1 MGSLYLANLG
11 AEQMEALRKRLHET
25 QHGACFICGKPID
38 LTLQAGHLDI
48 DHVEPLAVGGKDGP
62 ENFALTH
69 ASCNRSK
76 QAADLRVARVLRRF
90 DDIREAAA
98 TENRGPNLGDVLR
111 AYGGAKHPLVLEV
124 DGEEVRY
131 SFPDLGDNEIRR
143 SPLYTDPLSGVR
155 YFFAELPIEYLH
167 HDDVINPRAIG
178 SNLGKLVD
186 EFHRKYPQLHVSL
199 GWVELNGEH
208 PPHVKVFDGQHKA
221 AAQVLLG
228 VRRLPVRVFVN
239 PDRDALLTA
248 NTHAGTT
255 LRQVAFDKSVQRH
268 LGNTLY
274 WDRIQR
280 YRKERGL
287 AEDDFSFSER
297 ELVKHFKGETTEMK
311 RYILDSVRDSIT
323 HHPDNR
329 LKEFVDFGGRAKEK
343 PLSYST
349 IEKTFYSFFIYQGL
363 LEVPLDHELE
373 TGKNPRELERSQ
385 IVRLMNIIAEEIL
398 IPDFDPA
405 LGTHQLEHKVQK
417 GEDIPEPHLRA
428 HRMMREE
435 ILYVW
440 LGYVRQIV
448 QNYFTMMLGKPLQDD
463 RLFQYAFP
471 EPLWDRIRNYV
482 RNLKGLPMWVNKE
495 LSITVFGGKQTYDF
509 WHLIFE
515 TGKSPQGHQV
525 LAAPIN
531 LMEMIQ
537 E

>member
-1 MGSLYLANLG
+1 MGSLYLASLG
-11 AEQMEALRKRLHET
+11 AEQMEALRKKLHET
-25 QHGACFICGKPID
+25 QHGSCFICGKPMD

-69 ASCNRSK
+69 DSCNRSK

-90 DDIREAAA
+90 DDIREAVSS
-98 TENRGPNLGDVLR
+98 ENRGPNLSDVLG
-111 AYGGAKHPLVLEV
+111 ASGGSKHPLALEV
-124 DGEEVRY
+124 DGDEVRY
-131 SFPDLGDNEIRR
+131 SFADLGDNEIRR
-143 SPLYTDPLSGVR
+143 SPLYEDELSGLR

-199 GWVELNGEH
+199 GWVELNGEQ
-208 PPHVKVFDGQHKA
+208 PPRVKVFDGQHKA

-228 VRRLPVRVFVN
+228 VRRLPVRVFVD
-239 PDRDALLTA
+239 PDRDILLTA

-274 WDRIQR
+274 WDRIDR
-280 YRKERGL
+280 YRKERAL
-287 AEDDFSFSER
+287 AEDDLSFSER
-297 ELVKHFKGETTEMK
+297 DLVKYFKGEFREMK
-311 RYILDSVRDSIT
+311 RYILDSARDSIT
-323 HHPDNR
+323 HDPDNR
-329 LKEFVDFGGRAKEK
+329 LKQFVDLGGRAYEK

-349 IEKTFYSFFIYQGL
+349 VEKTFYSFFIYQDVL
-363 LEVPLDHELE
+363 DLPLDHELE

-385 IVRLMNIIAEEIL
+385 IIRLMNIVADEIL

-405 LGTHQLEHKVQK
+405 LGTYRIENKVQK

-435 ILYVW
+435 IIYTW

-448 QNYFTMMLGKPLQDD
+448 RNYFTMLGHPLQED
-463 RLFQYAFP
+463 RLFQYEFP
-471 EPLWDRIRNYV
+471 EPLWDLLRNYV
-482 RNLKGLPMWVNKE
+482 KNLKGLPVWVNKE
-495 LSITVFGGKQTYDF
+495 LSLTVFGGKQTYEF
-509 WHLIFE
+509 WQRIFE

-525 LAAPIN
+525 LAEPIN
-531 LMEMIQ
+531 LMEMIKD
-537 E
+537 